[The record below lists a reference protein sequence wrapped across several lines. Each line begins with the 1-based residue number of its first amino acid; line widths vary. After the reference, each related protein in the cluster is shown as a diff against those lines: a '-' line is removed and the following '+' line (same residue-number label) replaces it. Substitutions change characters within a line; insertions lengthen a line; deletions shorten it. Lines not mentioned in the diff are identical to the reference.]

1 MAARLTD
8 GRVDGAVRLDSGLLG
23 YGMELVGSGGA
34 VRVESI
40 NVGSVV
46 TKRFMSIGLIG
57 CSSWYGAS
65 A

>member
-8 GRVDGAVRLDSGLLG
+8 GCVDGAVGLDSRLLG
-23 YGMELVGSGGA
+23 HGMELVGSWGA
-34 VRVESI
+34 VGVGSI
-40 NVGSVV
+40 NAGGIV
-46 TKRFMSIGLIG
+46 TKWFASIGLIG